1 MWMCIKDSC
10 AEKPKSFLNNQL
22 LSTHQKNHDN
32 VPCTKCRKTFGAKRN
47 VLRHIKTVHKA
58 FEGEDETESEI
69 SFGLNIANIDFASVD
84 MRDLL
89 IMPLEPLPI
98 DQLPLDPLTQT
109 TVLPIDY

>member
-1 MWMCIKDSC
+1 M
-10 AEKPKSFLNNQL
+10 
-22 LSTHQKNHDN
+22 
-32 VPCTKCRKTFGAKRN
+32 
-47 VLRHIKTVHKA
+47 LRHIKTVHKA
-58 FEGEDETESEI
+58 YKGKDDTESEI

-109 TVLPIDY
+109 TVLPITSKYKKILFVIFRQESFFFWIC